1 MSSRGAWLNKAEE
14 MKLGILVNTDRHLDA
29 VTGLAGAALAKGHE
43 VIIFTM
49 DEGTRLFKD
58 PAYTALCSLQGVT
71 MSFCD
76 LSTKTLGIDKGALPD
91 EIVCGS
97 QYDNASMVHDA
108 DKVIVL

>member
-1 MSSRGAWLNKAEE
+1 
-14 MKLGILVNTDRHLDA
+14 
-29 VTGLAGAALAKGHE
+29 
-43 VIIFTM
+43 
-49 DEGTRLFKD
+49 
-58 PAYTALCSLQGVT
+58 

-76 LSTKTLGIDKGALPD
+76 LSTKTLGIDKGTLPD